1 MSETEIAIVKT
12 HLENIREDISELKDG
27 YKKMADLLSKLI
39 FLEDK
44 FKANDESH
52 RLLWDKTNKM
62 NERVSEHEKA
72 AVIVVKWEKRFDKVI
87 IGVSIIGIVQ
97 FVTFLIFV
105 LRKF

>member
-12 HLENIREDISELKDG
+12 HLENIREDISELKEG
-27 YKKMADLLSKLI
+27 YKKITELLSKLI

-52 RLLWDKTNKM
+52 RLLWDKANKM
-62 NERVSEHEKA
+62 NDRIGEHEKTA
-72 AVIVVKWEKRFDKVI
+72 LTVAKWEKRVDKVI
-87 IGVSIIGIVQ
+87 VGVSVIGIVQ